1 MNQFLNFLICSALI
15 LSSGWLYASEVFE
28 ETPTTVI
35 VREHPKTGKPYA
47 SIVSSGQLSQDP
59 FAGQRQKMRR
69 PDYRML
75 DPKIKSGEIP
85 YEGPYSS
92 SKKVY
97 IFAASLATLG
107 VAGGAVG
114 MAVAPAAAAGSAA
127 SGGGAYL
134 AGAGAIAGTATAVTV
149 IKAQPDPNQDDFT
162 QISKSESIE
171 FEKGDT
177 Q

>member
-1 MNQFLNFLICSALI
+1 
-15 LSSGWLYASEVFE
+15 
-28 ETPTTVI
+28 
-35 VREHPKTGKPYA
+35 
-47 SIVSSGQLSQDP
+47 
-59 FAGQRQKMRR
+59 
-69 PDYRML
+69 DYRML

-97 IFAASLATLG
+97 LFAASLATLG

-134 AGAGAIAGTATAVTV
+134 AGAGAIAGSATAVTV
-149 IKAQPDPNQDDFT
+149 IKAQPDPDPNQDDFT